1 MWGWKPEK
9 KKEKWKNCTLRKIEQ
24 NNLKIW
30 QVEKQKKKVEK
41 SWDLTNWMKWK
52 TIVSNKNLREKL
64 RFKVVCLDIPI
75 TFKPTKKT

>member
-1 MWGWKPEK
+1 MWGRKPEK
-9 KKEKWKNCTLRKIEQ
+9 KRKMEKLHIKKNWTKQSENLTSWKT
-24 NNLKIW
+24 
-30 QVEKQKKKVEK
+30 KQKKVEK

>member
-1 MWGWKPEK
+1 MRLETQKKRKMEKLHIKKNWTKQSENLTSWK
-9 KKEKWKNCTLRKIEQ
+9 T
-24 NNLKIW
+24 
-30 QVEKQKKKVEK
+30 KQKKVEK

>member
-1 MWGWKPEK
+1 MWGWKPE

-64 RFKVVCLDIPI
+64 RFKVV
-75 TFKPTKKT
+75 

>member
-1 MWGWKPEK
+1 MRLETRKKRKMEKLHIKKNWTKQSENLTSWK
-9 KKEKWKNCTLRKIEQ
+9 T
-24 NNLKIW
+24 
-30 QVEKQKKKVEK
+30 KKKVEK
-41 SWDLTNWMKWK
+41 SWDLMNWMKWK